1 QFLPVWL
8 QEKLLVDI
16 YQQWLD
22 EEFQPSLLAVRK
34 EIINTIDIDRH
45 APEVELLRYFLRK
58 IHEQLDEITEFKV
71 LKEAERI
78 DSIKKKL
85 AVGSE
90 IESWLDNVPAIDVN
104 ERKII
109 LESLLQKE
117 SLLFSNV

>member
-1 QFLPVWL
+1 M
-8 QEKLLVDI
+8 
-16 YQQWLD
+16 
-22 EEFQPSLLAVRK
+22 
-34 EIINTIDIDRH
+34 
-45 APEVELLRYFLRK
+45 LRYFLRK

-117 SLLFSNV
+117 VCFFLMFVILKNPLFLWILIVM

>member
-1 QFLPVWL
+1 VEYQFLPVWL

-90 IESWLDNVPAIDVN
+90 IESWLDNVP
-104 ERKII
+104 
-109 LESLLQKE
+109 
-117 SLLFSNV
+117 

>member
-1 QFLPVWL
+1 LTAKDISMTVEYQFLPVWL

-58 IHEQLDEITEFKV
+58 IHEQLDEI
-71 LKEAERI
+71 
-78 DSIKKKL
+78 
-85 AVGSE
+85 
-90 IESWLDNVPAIDVN
+90 
-104 ERKII
+104 
-109 LESLLQKE
+109 
-117 SLLFSNV
+117 